1 MNNRNRQKGVLIFL
15 MPFILVAIAVVATL
29 AMDATRLYS
38 VKDDMQSVVNAA
50 ATAAADEAM
59 ACGVGDVSLMR
70 ARALAAAK
78 QAGFDGDNSEL
89 ELIVGVI
96 DPGDTDTSE
105 LKFTET
111 PPNQSNA
118 AVVRYTRKERVS
130 WLLPETFFEPVEISV
145 NAAARKELYATLS
158 ANSSTVKVTN
168 GLLGNLLGGVL
179 GQSNY
184 SLDPTSLTSLES
196 TLMGVGD
203 LLSNLGVNNVTA
215 LLDRPLIEVLDA
227 VVDVVGGVTT
237 PVGGLVDDL
246 TGAAGLTGLKLSSVL
261 EVKGNKEAARGAEFP
276 LYDFIMSVVLNSA
289 HQIGKASG
297 TGLLG
302 LNIDTA
308 DAPALKPLL
317 DNGLLGDLD
326 LTLKLGVDNPA
337 PVVIGPAR
345 YGSDN
350 QWMTEIHSSDVSLE
364 ALVDLELSIGFIGDL
379 ISGLTLGL
387 VQVELLDSIRVPLA
401 VKVGGG
407 RAEFVGASCARGK
420 NNEINIEVLAHPS
433 VASIETGTIQSDG
446 EVAREPIHATILK
459 LALLSQPLLNVCVD
473 ADLGVNIPVAEQT
486 HSLTGVPLYC
496 PDGQCAK
503 KLTNSQPTWI
513 QGLDLDIQN
522 LALDC
527 GESNSVLSILNPI
540 IKLLEPVV
548 EVLVN
553 LVTTVLLQGIV
564 SPLLM
569 ALGVDLS
576 GLEITMTGADQLSTQ
591 LIENVELKN

>member
-1 MNNRNRQKGVLIFL
+1 MSDIKRQKGVLIFL
-15 MPFILVAIAVVATL
+15 MPFLLVVIAVVATL

-38 VKDDMQSVVNAA
+38 VKNDMQSVVNAA

-70 ARALAAAK
+70 SRALAAAK
-78 QAGFDGDNSEL
+78 QAGFDGDSSDL
-89 ELIVGVI
+89 ELIVGVL
-96 DPGDTDTSE
+96 DASQPDTSE
-105 LKFTET
+105 LAFKET

-130 WLLPETFFEPVEISV
+130 WLLPETFFEPVELSV

-168 GLLGNLLGGVL
+168 GLLGNLLGGIL

-184 SLDPTSLTSLES
+184 ALDPTSVTSLES
-196 TLMGVGD
+196 TLIGVGD
-203 LLSNLGVNNVTA
+203 LLTNLGVNNVTA

-237 PVGGLVDDL
+237 PVGALVDDL
-246 TGAAGLTGLKLSSVL
+246 TGAVGLTGLELSSVL
-261 EVKGNKEAARGAEFP
+261 EVKGNKEAARSAEFP

-289 HQIGKASG
+289 HQLGKASG
-297 TGLLG
+297 TGLIG
-302 LNIDTA
+302 LDIDTNA
-308 DAPALKPLL
+308 TPALKPLL

-326 LTLKLGVDNPA
+326 LALKLAVDNPA

-345 YGSDN
+345 QGKN
-350 QWMTEIHSSDVSLE
+350 GKWITELRSSDVSLE
-364 ALVDLELSIGFIGDL
+364 ALIDLELSIGFIGDL

-387 VQVELLDSIRVPLA
+387 VKVELLDSIRVPLT
-401 VKVGGG
+401 VNVGGG
-407 RAEFVGASCARGK
+407 RAEFVGARCARGNK
-420 NNEINIEVLAHPS
+420 NDIDIEVLAHPS
-433 VASIETGTIQSDG
+433 VASIETGTIQPDG
-446 EVAREPIHATILK
+446 TVAHKPIHADLLK
-459 LALLSQPLLNVCVD
+459 LALLGQPLLNLCVD
-473 ADLGVNIPVAEQT
+473 ADLGVNIPIAEQM
-486 HSLTGVPLYC
+486 HSLTSVPLYC

-513 QGLDLDIQN
+513 QGLDLSIEN

-527 GESNSVLSILNPI
+527 GDSSALSLLNPL

-591 LIENVELKN
+591 LIENVEL

>member
-38 VKDDMQSVVNAA
+38 VRDDMQSVVNAA

-59 ACGVGDVSLMR
+59 ACGVGDVSMMR

-78 QAGFDGDNSEL
+78 QAGFDGDSDEL

-96 DPGDTDTSE
+96 DPNESGE
-105 LKFTET
+105 LEFSET
-111 PPNQSNA
+111 PPKQSNA

-130 WLLPETFFEPVEISV
+130 WLLPETIFEPVEISV

-203 LLSNLGVNNVTA
+203 LLSNLGVNSVTA

-237 PVGGLVDDL
+237 PVGGLVDDI

-302 LNIDTA
+302 LDIDTA

-326 LTLKLGVDNPA
+326 LALKLGVDNPA

-420 NNEINIEVLAHPS
+420 NNEIDIEVLAHPS

-503 KLTNSQPTWI
+503 KLANSQPTWI

-527 GESNSVLSILNPI
+527 GEPSALSILNPL

>member
-1 MNNRNRQKGVLIFL
+1 MIDTKRQKGVLIFL
-15 MPFILVAIAVVATL
+15 MPFLLVAIAVVATL
-29 AMDATRLYS
+29 AMDAARLYS
-38 VKDDMQSVVNAA
+38 VKGDMQAVVNAA

-70 ARALAAAK
+70 ARALTAAK
-78 QAGFDGDNSEL
+78 QAGFDGDSSEL
-89 ELIVGVI
+89 EVIVGLLET
-96 DPGDTDTSE
+96 GDSTTGE
-105 LKFTET
+105 LQFKAT

-184 SLDPTSLTSLES
+184 SLDPTSLASLES
-196 TLMGVGD
+196 TLLGVGD

-227 VVDVVGGVTT
+227 VVDVVGGVTS
-237 PVGGLVDDL
+237 PVGALVDDL
-246 TGAAGLTGLKLSSVL
+246 TEASGLSGLKLSSVL
-261 EVKGNKEAARGAEFP
+261 EVKGDKEAARSAEFP

-289 HQIGKASG
+289 HQLGKTTG

-302 LNIDTA
+302 LNIDTSTS
-308 DAPALKPLL
+308 PVLKPLL

-326 LTLKLGVDNPA
+326 LSLKLGVDNPA

-345 YGSDN
+345 QGSDN
-350 QWMTEIHSSDVSLE
+350 EWMTELHSSDVSLE

-387 VQVELLDSIRVPLA
+387 AKVELLDSIRVPLA

-407 RAEFVGASCARGK
+407 RAEFVGAGCARGSS
-420 NNEINIEVLAHPS
+420 NDIDIEVLAHPS
-433 VASIETGTIQSDG
+433 VASIDTGTIQPDG
-446 EVAREPIHATILK
+446 EVAREPIHATLLK
-459 LALLSQPLLNVCVD
+459 LALLGQPLLNLCVD

-486 HSLTGVPLYC
+486 HTLTGVPLYC
-496 PDGQCAK
+496 PEGQCAK
-503 KLTNSQPTWI
+503 KLANSQPTWI
-513 QGLDLDIQN
+513 QGLDLDIEN

-527 GESNSVLSILNPI
+527 GEPSALSILNPI
-540 IKLLEPVV
+540 IDLLEPVV

-569 ALGVDLS
+569 VLGVDLS

-591 LIENVELKN
+591 LIENVKLQN